1 MRKLSMSNF
10 GTISKINCYM
20 IKAKCKI
27 VFMVYKDLYQNSK
40 KKKMSMLKLFL
51 KGQRLNSGYW
61 SPPGMET
68 GWARTEGERGALY
81 CVPFC
86 IFLVT
91 STILFIQKK

>member
-1 MRKLSMSNF
+1 
-10 GTISKINCYM
+10 
-20 IKAKCKI
+20 
-27 VFMVYKDLYQNSK
+27 
-40 KKKMSMLKLFL
+40 MLKLFL